1 MHIMTLS
8 LVQEENWSSPVLD
21 KTQDGAKGHT
31 ELICERHKSLSSL
44 KQSILVHVIDGF
56 VIEESNLPFKVSV
69 TIAFLCFA
77 CWDDAITS

>member
-1 MHIMTLS
+1 MTLS

-69 TIAFLCFA
+69 TSLVGMMQLPHS
-77 CWDDAITS
+77 AITS